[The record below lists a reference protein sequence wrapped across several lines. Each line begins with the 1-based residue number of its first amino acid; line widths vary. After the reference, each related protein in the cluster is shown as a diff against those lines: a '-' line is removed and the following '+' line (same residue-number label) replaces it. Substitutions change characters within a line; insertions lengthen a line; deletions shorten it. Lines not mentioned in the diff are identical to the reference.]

1 MCTEG
6 WRVKRRQAPEQLN
19 VYNLGG
25 ETDNKGGLK
34 SRQHGDRRAKAMFLE
49 EGDISCV
56 RF

>member
-34 SRQHGDRRAKAMFLE
+34 SHQRGDRRAKAMFLE
-49 EGDISCV
+49 EGDIGCV
-56 RF
+56 RL